1 MKKVCNKKQIEK
13 AISSRA
19 YSFDD
24 MLGIVSSG
32 SSYEVVYDRKSRV
45 YILVDLYDGFERMTP
60 DDEELALRN
69 LIKQNPKRFSV
80 FPQNIERIDVLPYH
94 YVVDEPNIGT
104 RFKEWVKE
112 HKTEGK

>member
-1 MKKVCNKKQIEK
+1 MKKIFGKKQLEQVIL
-13 AISSRA
+13 SRA

-32 SSYEVVYDRKSRV
+32 SSYEVVYDRKNEV

-69 LIKQNPKRFSV
+69 LIKQNPERFSV
-80 FPQNIERIDVLPYH
+80 FPQTIEQPDVLPYH
-94 YVVDEPNIGT
+94 YVVAEPDIGT
-104 RFKEWVKE
+104 RFKEWAKE
-112 HKTEGK
+112 HKTEK